1 MSASIF
7 FILFFTSIFLDIEA
21 SNGNCT
27 HGTPDIRFPFQL
39 RGHQR
44 QHCGHT
50 GYELDCKNGTTIIHF
65 PSYGDLVVKSI
76 SYDIKKLDLIDPK
89 NCVHEVYLNINLSLT
104 PFQYYHAVKEYS
116 YLNCS
121 VRISPPL
128 TEVPCLSG
136 SDYHVYTVDPSLA
149 VPDSCSVVKTIPI
162 PFMFSP
168 YLSDNSFGLGL
179 TWSLLGHED
188 CEAKQGQSSLHPKRE
203 QQTECFTMAHAKV
216 EGYQTLSSTTTKR
229 QVIEWDQGWDYIQK
243 GIAKLKRIV
252 EGLPEPQFSSEEY
265 MMLYTTIY
273 TMCIQSPP
281 YEYSQQ
287 LYKKYQETFEEYI
300 TSTVLPSLKE
310 KRDEFLLQE
319 FVKSWAKQKVM
330 VRWLLRFFHYLDRYY
345 IAERSLP
352 GLNEVGLNCFRDLVY
367 REVNANVRVAIIGLI
382 NKEREGE
389 QIDRALLKN
398 VIDIFVEIGMGQ
410 MEAYEEDFE
419 AHMLID
425 TGGYYSRKASSW
437 ILENPYTDYISKV
450 EECLRRERDRASH
463 YLHSS
468 SEKKLVEKVQHEL
481 LVVYATQLLEKE
493 RSDSGCSGF
502 PRDVN
507 VEDLSI

>member
-1 MSASIF
+1 GEREAEKTKESWTN
-7 FILFFTSIFLDIEA
+7 ILVGKFAPT
-21 SNGNCT
+21 
-27 HGTPDIRFPFQL
+27 
-39 RGHQR
+39 
-44 QHCGHT
+44 
-50 GYELDCKNGTTIIHF
+50 
-65 PSYGDLVVKSI
+65 VVKSI

-89 NCVHEVYLNINLSLT
+89 NCVHEVYLNLNLSLT
-104 PFQYYHAVKEYS
+104 PFQYYHAVKKYS

-121 VRISPPL
+121 VRSSPPL

-149 VPDSCSVVKTIPI
+149 VPDSCSV
-162 PFMFSP
+162 
-168 YLSDNSFGLGL
+168 
-179 TWSLLGHED
+179 
-188 CEAKQGQSSLHPKRE
+188 SSLHRE

-229 QVIEWDQGWDYIQK
+229 QVIEWDQGWDYMQK

-252 EGLPEPQFSSEEY
+252 EGLLEAKFSSEEY

-273 TMCIQSPP
+273 TMCIQDPP

-300 TSTVLPSLKE
+300 TSTLLPSLKE
-310 KRDEFLLQE
+310 KS

-330 VRWLLRFFHYLDRYY
+330 VRWLLRFFHYLDRFY
-345 IAERSLP
+345 IAERSVP
-352 GLNEVGLNCFRDLVY
+352 GLNEVGFNCFRDLVY

-398 VIDIFVEIGMGQ
+398 VIDVFVEIGKGQ

-425 TGGYYSRKASSW
+425 TQEYYSRKASSW
-437 ILENPYTDYISKV
+437 ILENPYTDYISKAD
-450 EECLRRERDRASH
+450 ECLRRERDRASH

-481 LVVYATQLLEKE
+481 VVVYATQLLEKE
-493 RSDSGCSGF
+493 HSDSGYSGF
-502 PRDVN
+502 PRDINWRIQDSQGSQYKVSKLFM
-507 VEDLSI
+507 ELTRSLER